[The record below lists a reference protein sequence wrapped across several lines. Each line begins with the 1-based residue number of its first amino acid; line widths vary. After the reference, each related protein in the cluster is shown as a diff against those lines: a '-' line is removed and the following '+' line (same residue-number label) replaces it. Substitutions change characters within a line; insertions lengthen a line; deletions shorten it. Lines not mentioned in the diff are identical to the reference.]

1 MRHSYIFI
9 PLSLFM
15 RTILWCQFM
24 IGILCG
30 ACVALLVGYIL
41 LVWFDKEDTK

>member
-15 RTILWCQFM
+15 ERKM
-24 IGILCG
+24 ISKYDWYVMGV
-30 ACVALLVGYIL
+30 CVFLLVAYIVL
-41 LVWFDKEDTK
+41 TLIDRGDTK